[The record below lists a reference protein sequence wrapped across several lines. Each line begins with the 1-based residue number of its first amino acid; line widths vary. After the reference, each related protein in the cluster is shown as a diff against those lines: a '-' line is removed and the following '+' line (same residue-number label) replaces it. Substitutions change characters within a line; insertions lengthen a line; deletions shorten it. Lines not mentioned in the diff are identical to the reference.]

1 MDVKTFENIASN
13 EPLPR
18 KGILVCM
25 ESTFLMS
32 LIEMNCAQCLCV
44 FRVHIKVN
52 YWKRKFK
59 IR

>member
-18 KGILVCM
+18 KGILDCM
-25 ESTFLMS
+25 ETTFLMS
-32 LIEMNCAQCLCV
+32 LIEMYCAQCLHV
-44 FRVHIKVN
+44 FRENGKVN
-52 YWKRKFK
+52 YWKRNFK